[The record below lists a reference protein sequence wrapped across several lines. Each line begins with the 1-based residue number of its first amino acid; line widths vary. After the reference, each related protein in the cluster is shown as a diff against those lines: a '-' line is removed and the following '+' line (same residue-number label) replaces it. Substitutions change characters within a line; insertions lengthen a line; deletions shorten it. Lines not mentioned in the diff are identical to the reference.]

1 MESLIF
7 CAVAKTVAKKFLSIP
22 EIHEKP
28 LYDMFQINKNA
39 SLNNTLLLVLF
50 ELPQCCFFDDQVIEI
65 PFEKLPQNH
74 NVT

>member
-1 MESLIF
+1 MENLIF

-39 SLNNTLLLVLF
+39 SLNNTLLLILF
-50 ELPQCCFFDDQVIEI
+50 ELP
-65 PFEKLPQNH
+65 
-74 NVT
+74 